1 MNLLSE
7 LDEPLRSCRPVKI
20 LQRSLDKNRLAHGIL
35 LHGRSLAT
43 LEEVALALAGV
54 LLGAPGKASGH
65 PDLFTLRPSRKARR
79 IRIDVTRELIRAIH
93 HTPSQGSR
101 KVALVYEADRMNT
114 ASANAF
120 LKTLEEPPADTN
132 ILLLTTRPYNLL
144 ETIRS
149 RTFSFRLP
157 VEVESLAGAEW
168 ANWLHDYKKWLDSL
182 LAGPSGSRDKADM
195 VLAIYGLLTRFL
207 NLQKTLAD
215 AAWSDEKERLPV
227 GISDEEIDASKTG
240 LAKGVRQ
247 RLFRE
252 IEVHTRAFFAQK
264 MEAGQDLPYPALAG
278 AVASLERVA
287 GLVEINLS
295 DGVALEFFLLAS
307 LRHWT
312 ARQR

>member
-1 MNLLSE
+1 MNLVSA

-43 LEEVALALAGV
+43 LEAVALALAGV
-54 LLGAPGKASGH
+54 LLEAPGKASGH
-65 PDLFTLRPSRKARR
+65 PDLFTLRPSHKARR
-79 IRIDVTRELIRAIH
+79 IRIDATREMIRAIQH
-93 HTPSQGSR
+93 SPSQGNR
-101 KVALVYEADRMNT
+101 KVALVYEADRMNI

-157 VEVESLAGAEW
+157 VDVDALAGEDW
-168 ANWLHDYKKWLDSL
+168 ANWLSDYKNW
-182 LAGPSGSRDKADM
+182 LAGLVQGVRSSGDKADR
-195 VLAIYGLLTRFL
+195 VIALYGLLTRFL
-207 NLQKTLAD
+207 NLQKSLAD
-215 AAWSDEKERLPV
+215 SAWNEEKAALPEGLADEEKE
-227 GISDEEIDASKTG
+227 ASKTG

-247 RLFRE
+247 RLLRE
-252 IEVHTRAFFAQK
+252 IEDHTRAFFTQSID
-264 MEAGQDLPYPALAG
+264 AGQDIPYPALAG
-278 AVASLERVA
+278 AIASLERIT
-287 GLVEINLS
+287 GLLEVNLS
-295 DGVALEFFLLAS
+295 DGAALEFFLLAS

-312 ARQR
+312 ARR

>member
-1 MNLLSE
+1 M
-7 LDEPLRSCRPVKI
+7 DEPLRSCRPVKI
-20 LQRSLDKNRLAHGIL
+20 LQSSLDKNRLAHGIL

-54 LLGAPGKASGH
+54 LLDAPGKAATH
-65 PDLFTLRPSRKARR
+65 PDLFTLRPSRKARF
-79 IRIDVTRELIRAIH
+79 IRIESTRELIRAIQ

-101 KVALVYEADRMNT
+101 KVAIVYEADRMNT

-157 VEVESLAGAEW
+157 VDVAPPAGTEW
-168 ANWLHDYKKWLDSL
+168 ANWLHDYKKWLGSL
-182 LAGPSGSRDKADM
+182 VAGPSGSKDIAEA
-195 VLAIYGLLTRFL
+195 VLALYGLLTRFL
-207 NLQKTLAD
+207 NLQKPLAD
-215 AAWSDEKERLPV
+215 AAWSEEKERLPV
-227 GISDEEIDASKTG
+227 GLGDEEIDASKTG

-252 IEVHTRAFFAQK
+252 IEDHTRAFFAQK
-264 MEAGQDLPYPALAG
+264 MEAGQNIPYPALAG
-278 AVASLERVA
+278 AIASLERVA
-287 GLVEINLS
+287 GLVEINLK
-295 DGVALEFFLLAS
+295 DGEALEYFLLAS

-312 ARQR
+312 ARR